1 MTLKMF
7 MTTTALGLVLATS
20 ALAQSGTD
28 AGTGTTTTAPAES
41 TAPTATNEGAV
52 VPSSLSGM
60 TVGDLNG
67 TDVID
72 ASGETIGTIKQVV
85 QGPGA
90 AEAVVGIGG
99 FLGLGQYEV
108 ALPLNDL
115 SYEAEAEAI
124 AVTLTREEL
133 EAKPEYDAA
142 GRETL
147 PADTQL
153 ATLMEDDAPL
163 PAGDA
168 PAGDA
173 PAELDGPV
181 TEAPAMQAP
190 PSDGATTDA
199 PMNNAPVEDAPAT
212 DETPADEVPQPE
224 AETGESTTTD

>member
-1 MTLKMF
+1 MTLKTL
-7 MTTTALGLVLATS
+7 MTTTALSLLLATS
-20 ALAQSGTD
+20 VTAQSGTGTQTD
-28 AGTGTTTTAPAES
+28 TGTTTTAPAES

-72 ASGETIGTIKQVV
+72 ASGETIGTIKEVV

-90 AEAVVGIGG
+90 AEAVIGIGG

-153 ATLMEDDAPL
+153 ATLMEDDAPM
-163 PAGDA
+163 PAADA

-173 PAELDGPV
+173 LESDAPV
-181 TEAPAMQAP
+181 TEAPAG
-190 PSDGATTDA
+190 DGTTTDA
-199 PMNNAPVEDAPAT
+199 PMNNAPVTDAPATDAPAT
-212 DETPADEVPQPE
+212 DETPQT
-224 AETGESTTTD
+224 ETDTGDSTTTD

>member
-1 MTLKMF
+1 MTFKTL
-7 MTTTALGLVLATS
+7 MTTTALGLLLATS
-20 ALAQSGTD
+20 ATAQT
-28 AGTGTTTTAPAES
+28 GTGTGTGTATTAPADGS
-41 TAPTATNEGAV
+41 APTATNAGAV

-72 ASGETIGTIKQVV
+72 ASGKTIGTIKQVV

-90 AEAVVGIGG
+90 AEAVIGIGG

-108 ALPLNDL
+108 ALPLRDL

-133 EAKPEYDAA
+133 EAKPEYDAS

-168 PAGDA
+168 PA
-173 PAELDGPV
+173 ELDAPV
-181 TEAPAMQAP
+181 TEAPA
-190 PSDGATTDA
+190 T
-199 PMNNAPVEDAPAT
+199 N
-212 DETPADEVPQPE
+212 ETPQTET
-224 AETGESTTTD
+224 ETGESTTTD